1 MRFLETAVAGAY
13 VVEIE
18 PIEDPRGF
26 FARQWCA
33 EEFGRRGLAAGWAQA
48 NVSLN
53 AAAGTLR
60 GLHFQHAPW
69 TEAKFV
75 RCVRGALYD
84 VVLDL
89 RGNSPTRGR
98 WAAAELSE
106 ENRRAMYVPPGC
118 AHGFLTLRDQ
128 TEVFYLVSAAY
139 QPGAD
144 AGVRWD
150 DPAFGIVWP
159 RPVVVISEKDRNRPD
174 FNGAWL

>member
-1 MRFLETAVAGAY
+1 MRFLETAVEGAF

-18 PIEDPRGF
+18 PLGDARGF

-33 EEFGRRGLAAGWAQA
+33 EESGRRGLATSWAQA

-53 AAAGTLR
+53 AAAGTVR

-69 TEAKFV
+69 SEAKFV

-89 RGNSPTRGR
+89 RRGSPTRGR
-98 WAAAELSE
+98 WAAAELNE

-139 QPGAD
+139 QKSAEG
-144 AGVRWD
+144 GVRWN
-150 DPAFGIVWP
+150 DPAFGIPWP
-159 RPVVVISEKDRNRPD
+159 REVSVISDKDCRWPD
-174 FNGAWL
+174 FHGAWL